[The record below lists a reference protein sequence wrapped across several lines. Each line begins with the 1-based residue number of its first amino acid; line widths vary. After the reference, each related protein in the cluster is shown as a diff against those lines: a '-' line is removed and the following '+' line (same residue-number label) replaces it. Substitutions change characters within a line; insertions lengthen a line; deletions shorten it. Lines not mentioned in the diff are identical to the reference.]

1 MRDLP
6 TKLHFGAKRRKH
18 YFVHGLTPG
27 RLNQQASV
35 QALKTLKTGKLYLI
49 GAGPGDAELLTL
61 KAARVLR
68 ECDVVLYDRLTTPE
82 VLALARPAAELIYV
96 GKHDGEQE
104 REQARIFELI
114 LEHALAGRTVARLKG
129 GDPLVFGRGAEEW
142 DVALEHGI
150 EVELIPGI
158 SSAIAVPGLAGI
170 PLTFREVSRSF
181 AVVTG
186 HWKTGTNMDWT
197 PYAKID
203 TVVILMGTKQ
213 RALIATSLIGVG
225 RSAQEPVAF
234 VEQGSMAEQRV
245 VESELGLVAKGEVD
259 VSGPAVMVVG
269 EVVRQRRKFA
279 K

>member
-1 MRDLP
+1 
-6 TKLHFGAKRRKH
+6 
-18 YFVHGLTPG
+18 
-27 RLNQQASV
+27 
-35 QALKTLKTGKLYLI
+35 LKTGKLYLI
-49 GAGPGDAELLTL
+49 GGGPGDAELLTL

-68 ECDVVLYDRLTTPE
+68 ECDVVLYDRLTTPA
-82 VLALARPAAELIYV
+82 VLALARPEAELIYV

-114 LEHALAGRTVARLKG
+114 LEHATAGRTVARLKG

-142 DVALEHGI
+142 AVALEHGI
-150 EVELIPGI
+150 EVELIPGV

-186 HWKTGTNMDWT
+186 HWKTGTNMDWA

-203 TVVILMGTKQ
+203 TLVILMGTKQ
-213 RALIATSLIGVG
+213 RVLIAESLIAAG
-225 RSAQEPVAF
+225 RNVSEPVAF
-234 VEQGSMAEQRV
+234 VEQGSMADQRV
-245 VESELGLVAKGEVD
+245 VETELGAVAKGEVEI
-259 VSGPAVMVVG
+259 SGPAVMVVG
-269 EVVRQRRKFA
+269 EVVRQRKKFT

>member
-1 MRDLP
+1 
-6 TKLHFGAKRRKH
+6 
-18 YFVHGLTPG
+18 
-27 RLNQQASV
+27 
-35 QALKTLKTGKLYLI
+35 LKTGKLYLI

-82 VLALARPAAELIYV
+82 VLAMADSAALLVYV

-114 LEHALAGRTVARLKG
+114 LEHAKAGRTVARLKG

-142 DVALEHGI
+142 EVALEHGI
-150 EVELIPGI
+150 DVELIPGI

-186 HWKTGTNMDWT
+186 HWKSGTNMDWA

-203 TVVILMGTKQ
+203 TLVILMGTKQ
-213 RALIATSLIGVG
+213 RVLIAESLIAVG
-225 RSAQEPVAF
+225 RGPDEPVAF

-245 VESELGLVAKGEVD
+245 VETQLAAVARGEVE
-259 VSGPAVMVVG
+259 VNGPAVMVVG
-269 EVVRQRRKFA
+269 EVVRQRARLSRFSA
-279 K
+279 SSNR

>member
-1 MRDLP
+1 
-6 TKLHFGAKRRKH
+6 
-18 YFVHGLTPG
+18 
-27 RLNQQASV
+27 
-35 QALKTLKTGKLYLI
+35 
-49 GAGPGDAELLTL
+49 
-61 KAARVLR
+61 
-68 ECDVVLYDRLTTPE
+68 
-82 VLALARPAAELIYV
+82 LIYV

-104 REQARIFELI
+104 REQARIFALI

-142 DVALEHGI
+142 EVAVEHGI
-150 EVELIPGI
+150 DVELIPGI

-203 TVVILMGTKQ
+203 TVVILMGIKQ

-225 RSAQEPVAF
+225 RSPQEPVAF

-245 VESELGLVAKGEVD
+245 VESQLELVAKGNVD
-259 VSGPAVMVVG
+259 VQGPAVMVVG

>member
-1 MRDLP
+1 L
-6 TKLHFGAKRRKH
+6 KFRRFKE
-18 YFVHGLTPG
+18 
-27 RLNQQASV
+27 
-35 QALKTLKTGKLYLI
+35 TLKTGKLYLI

-61 KAARVLR
+61 KAVRALS

-82 VLALARPAAELIYV
+82 VLALARPGAELVYV

-114 LEHALAGRTVARLKG
+114 VAHASAGRTVARLKG

-150 EVELIPGI
+150 EVELIPGV

-186 HWKTGTNMDWT
+186 HWKSGTNMDWA

-203 TVVILMGTKQ
+203 TLVILMGTKQ
-213 RALIATSLIGVG
+213 RVLIAESLIAVG
-225 RSAQEPVAF
+225 RGEREPVAF
-234 VEQGSMAEQRV
+234 VEHGSLADQRV
-245 VESELGLVAKGEVD
+245 LESDLKTVAEGKLE

-269 EVVRQRRKFA
+269 EVVRQRKKFA

>member
-1 MRDLP
+1 
-6 TKLHFGAKRRKH
+6 
-18 YFVHGLTPG
+18 
-27 RLNQQASV
+27 LNQQASV

>member
-1 MRDLP
+1 
-6 TKLHFGAKRRKH
+6 
-18 YFVHGLTPG
+18 VE
-27 RLNQQASV
+27 
-35 QALKTLKTGKLYLI
+35 LKTGKLYLI
-49 GAGPGDAELLTL
+49 GAGPGDVELLTL

-82 VLALARPAAELIYV
+82 VLALARPDAELIYV

-114 LEHALAGRTVARLKG
+114 LEHASAGRTVARLKG

-150 EVELIPGI
+150 AVELIPGI

-203 TVVILMGTKQ
+203 TLVILMGTKQ
-213 RALIATSLIGVG
+213 RASIAAALIAAG
-225 RSAQEPVAF
+225 RSPREPVAF
-234 VEQGSMAEQRV
+234 VEQGSMKDQRV
-245 VESELGLVAKGEVD
+245 IETNLETLANGEVD
-259 VSGPAVMVVG
+259 VNGPAVMVVG
-269 EVVRQRRKFA
+269 DVVRQRQRLT
-279 K
+279 

>member
-1 MRDLP
+1 MD
-6 TKLHFGAKRRKH
+6 
-18 YFVHGLTPG
+18 
-27 RLNQQASV
+27 
-35 QALKTLKTGKLYLI
+35 LKTGKLYLI
-49 GAGPGDAELLTL
+49 GAGPGDPELLTL
-61 KAARVLR
+61 KAARVLK

-82 VLALARPAAELIYV
+82 ILALASPNAELVYV

-114 LEHALAGRTVARLKG
+114 LEHAKAGRSVARLKG

-142 DVALEHGI
+142 DVANEHGI
-150 EVELIPGI
+150 PVELIPGI

-203 TVVILMGTKQ
+203 TLVILMGTRQ
-213 RALIATSLIGVG
+213 RVSIAQSLIAAG
-225 RSAQEPVAF
+225 RSGREPVAF
-234 VEQGSMAEQRV
+234 VEQGSLPGVRV
-245 VESELGLVAKGEVD
+245 VETDLITLAKGNVE

-269 EVVRQRRKFA
+269 EVVRHRQKTIPLDV
-279 K
+279 

>member
-1 MRDLP
+1 
-6 TKLHFGAKRRKH
+6 
-18 YFVHGLTPG
+18 
-27 RLNQQASV
+27 
-35 QALKTLKTGKLYLI
+35 LKTGKLYLI

-82 VLALARPAAELIYV
+82 VLAMADPAALLVYV

-114 LEHALAGRTVARLKG
+114 LEHTKAGRTVARLKG

-142 DVALEHGI
+142 EVALEHGI
-150 EVELIPGI
+150 AVELIPGI

-186 HWKTGTNMDWT
+186 HWRTGTNMDWA

-203 TVVILMGTKQ
+203 TLVILMGTKQ
-213 RALIATSLIGVG
+213 RVLIAESLIAVG
-225 RSAQEPVAF
+225 RSPGEPVAF

-245 VESELGLVAKGEVD
+245 VETELAAVAKGEIEVN
-259 VSGPAVMVVG
+259 GPAVMVVG
-269 EVVRQRRKFA
+269 EVVRQRAKFPRSNA
-279 K
+279 SLNK